1 MEQQELQQLERL
13 APNNPELKALWDEHI
28 LFKKQLETFESKSYL
43 TPTEEQEVR
52 RLKKQKLDCKTK
64 LVTALAQLSKK
75 EG

>member
-13 APNNPELKALWDEHI
+13 APGNPELKALWDEHI
-28 LFKKQLETFESKSYL
+28 LFKKQLETFEQKSFL

-52 RLKKQKLDCKTK
+52 QLKKQKLDCKTK
-64 LVTALAQLSKK
+64 LVNALAQLSKK